1 MIVSR
6 AEELSRLD
14 RLLADLLAGRGRA
27 LVLHGEPGIGKTTL
41 LEALVPRAGDEVV
54 LLHARGVQS
63 EAGLTFSAMADL
75 LQPVLSELDTL
86 PGLQAQA
93 LAGALA
99 LGPPAS
105 GG

>member
-41 LEALVPRAGDEVV
+41 LEALVWIADGRIAFTHPVSA
-54 LLHARGVQS
+54 
-63 EAGLTFSAMADL
+63 AMA
-75 LQPVLSELDTL
+75 PVSPTWVESLS
-86 PGLQAQA
+86 
-93 LAGALA
+93 
-99 LGPPAS
+99 
-105 GG
+105 